1 MLEVKNLSVSI
12 ANNKVL
18 DDISFN
24 MQTGEFVGIV
34 GPNGAGKSTLLKS
47 ILGLQNGS
55 EGIFKLHGENV
66 SNVLS
71 KIAYVP
77 QSNQYDWQFPIS
89 VEQLVGLS
97 LINKWNFFRFSKFF
111 NSPKVVDVLKKL
123 EIYDL
128 RHRHISELSGGQKQR
143 VLLARVL
150 VQDFDLLLLDEPFV
164 GIDFKS
170 EQIIVSLLKKLVSEG
185 KSVMMVHHD
194 LNSATNYFD
203 KILLL
208 NKKQVAFGSV
218 RNVLKD
224 ELLNFTYNGKLFS

>member
-12 ANNKVL
+12 SNNKVL
-18 DDISFN
+18 DDISFH
-24 MQTGEFVGIV
+24 MQRGELVGIV

-47 ILGLQNGS
+47 ILGLQNVS

-111 NSPKVVDVLKKL
+111 NSQKVVDVLKQL

-170 EQIIVSLLKKLVSEG
+170 EKIIVSLLKKLVSEG

-218 RNVLKD
+218 KNVLKK
-224 ELLNFTYNGKLFS
+224 ELLNVAYNGKLFS

>member
-1 MLEVKNLSVSI
+1 
-12 ANNKVL
+12 
-18 DDISFN
+18 
-24 MQTGEFVGIV
+24 
-34 GPNGAGKSTLLKS
+34 
-47 ILGLQNGS
+47 
-55 EGIFKLHGENV
+55 
-66 SNVLS
+66 
-71 KIAYVP
+71 
-77 QSNQYDWQFPIS
+77 
-89 VEQLVGLS
+89 
-97 LINKWNFFRFSKFF
+97 
-111 NSPKVVDVLKKL
+111 
-123 EIYDL
+123 
-128 RHRHISELSGGQKQR
+128 
-143 VLLARVL
+143 
-150 VQDFDLLLLDEPFV
+150 LLLDEPFV